1 MQEAE
6 NGSLIVAIGSA
17 LVDILVHETEEF
29 RARSGAVKGGMT
41 LVGADL
47 LEQTLAASAG
57 KRAVVA
63 GGSACNTSIGVA
75 RLGGAARFI
84 GKRGLDPF
92 GDLFE
97 EKLLKNKVEAFLFR
111 APSPTGRV
119 LSIITPDAQRS
130 MLTFLG
136 AASETRVEEISEAC
150 FSGARIVH
158 VEGYLV
164 FNREL
169 ILSALEAAKCAGAS
183 VSLDLASFTVV
194 EQNREFLAEIIERYV
209 DILLANEDEARV
221 FTGLEDEEAAL
232 EALSEKADLAV
243 LKIGSRGSLIAHDG
257 ERLRIAPHDCIEA
270 VDTTGAGDLWASGF
284 LYGLVNGFP
293 LDVCGALGSFCGAEV
308 CRVFGAAIPAD
319 GWERIDARL
328 ALYRVENPASAGT
341 EKLYWRNNGKKK
353 DNPQGAFK

>member
-6 NGSLIVAIGSA
+6 NGGLVVAIGSA

-41 LVGADL
+41 LVAVDH
-47 LEQTLAASAG
+47 LERTLAATKG
-57 KRAVVA
+57 MCGVVP
-63 GGSACNTSIGVA
+63 GGSACNTAIGIA

-97 EKLLKNKVEAFLFR
+97 EKLRKNAVEAFLFR
-111 APSPTGRV
+111 DPSPTGRV

-136 AASETRVEEISEAC
+136 AAAETRAEEISETC

-164 FNREL
+164 FNRDL
-169 ILSALEAAKCAGAS
+169 ILTALEAAKRAEAF
-183 VSLDLASFTVV
+183 VSLDLASFTIV
-194 EQNREFLAEIIERYV
+194 EQHRDFLAEIIERHV

-221 FTGLEDEEAAL
+221 FTGLEDEDAAL

-243 LKIGSRGSLIAHDG
+243 LKIGSRGSLIAHNG
-257 ERLRIAPHDCIEA
+257 KRLRVAPLDCSGV

-293 LDVCGALGSFCGAEV
+293 LDFCGALGSFCGAEV
-308 CRVFGAAIPAD
+308 CRVFGAAIPAE
-319 GWERIDARL
+319 GWERINGRL
-328 ALYRVENPASAGT
+328 AGFRAGNPASAGT
-341 EKLYWRNNGKKK
+341 EKFYWRNNGKKK
-353 DNPQGAFK
+353 DNPQGTSE